1 MKKVLF
7 FSALLLLLFF
17 LSACFKPAYMVLNL
31 STDKNP
37 VQAGETF
44 TLTWELKTPGEV
56 ETASY
61 KIHINDD
68 VIETD
73 QTTYSGTLTA
83 GNYTVKVE
91 ATVTQ
96 KGFGIGEK
104 TSTVESDEIT
114 IGVYNPG
121 VIFLTT
127 EHAFNTDSFV
137 LAWEPVDGLD
147 HTYELSV
154 NGGETFET
162 SNASAVIEGLS
173 EGEKQFVEVKPK
185 ESDSLPSKFF
195 FEIDKTGPTV
205 TFTYGTDR
213 EIAALQ
219 KSGVLPFGRYMVLS
233 WGYSESVSSLQICF
247 RQNNAPGRPYF
258 IFNPDG
264 TIDTTPNRNESWVD
278 WNPYEN
284 SIFVS
289 NEAILINDV
298 EYDPFET
305 GEEYVMYIQATDAL
319 GNVGGLN
326 YESFEFSERYDETNT
341 PFIGAFPIAYVAPT
355 EEASGLLLMGIAA
368 ANVKEY
374 CKDFV
379 HDYFQPDTS
388 YNSDLMYLE
397 LHFEDYFEYLH
408 NGLVDLIDVEFPNFM
423 EDKKDFSSYKINEGD
438 QVEMYRGFVDG
449 EDEAEEAGIIYSVL
463 YFAIDASLDGEYFA
477 YGLPFEYFTRDEQNG
492 TIDGIVIDNFA
503 YVVPLKAAEG
513 M

>member
-31 STDKNP
+31 SPDKIL
-37 VQAGETF
+37 VQTGETF

-61 KIHINDD
+61 KIHINND

-104 TSTVESDEIT
+104 TSTVESNETT
-114 IGVYNPG
+114 IGVYNPS
-121 VIFLTT
+121 VNFLTT

-137 LAWEPVDGLD
+137 LVWEPVDGLA
-147 HTYELSV
+147 HTYELSI
-154 NGGETFET
+154 NGGEAFET
-162 SNASAVIEGLS
+162 SATSAVIDGLS
-173 EGEKQFVEVKPK
+173 EGENQFVEVKPK
-185 ESDSLPSKFF
+185 ESNSLPSKFF
-195 FEIDKTGPTV
+195 FDIDMTGPTV

-213 EIAALQ
+213 EIAAMQ

-264 TIDTTPNRNESWVD
+264 TIDTTANRNESWVD
-278 WNPYEN
+278 WDPYEN

-298 EYDPFET
+298 KYDPFET
-305 GEEYVMYIQATDAL
+305 GEEYVMYIQATDDL
-319 GNVGGLN
+319 GNAGGLN

-341 PFIGAFPIAYVAPT
+341 PFISIAGYNYIAPT
-355 EEASGLLLMGIAA
+355 EEASGLLAVFITAP
-368 ANVKEY
+368 NVKEY
-374 CKDFV
+374 CKDFI

-397 LHFEDYFEYLH
+397 LHFEDYFGYLQD
-408 NGLVDLIDVEFPNFM
+408 GMVDLIDVEFPNFM
-423 EDKKDFSSYKINEGD
+423 EDKKDFSSFKIND
-438 QVEMYRGFVDG
+438 DSQIEMYRGFVNG
-449 EDEAEEAGIIYSVL
+449 EDEAEDAGDIYSVL
-463 YFAIDASLDGEYFA
+463 YFAIDESLDGTIFPCQ
-477 YGLPFEYFTRDEQNG
+477 LTFEYFTRDEQNG
-492 TIDGIVIDNFA
+492 TIDGIIIENYIKIASLV
-503 YVVPLKAAEG
+503 EG
-513 M
+513 I